1 MAQRRHH
8 YERAF
13 EAFLRERRIPYIA
26 VDEAKKTLL
35 PEKAKLDVDG
45 GSHSGRR
52 SLKSFDFVL
61 YSDAGNLLVDVKG
74 RRISPRVN
82 RAMAPGSLESWVTQ
96 EDVDSLRI
104 WEQLFGEGFSGAF
117 VFLYLCE
124 AQPPDALFQ
133 EVFECRERWYAVRSI
148 SLDDYASHLR
158 VRSSR
163 WRTVHLA
170 TADFE
175 RLSRPLCGEK
185 AGIEV

>member
-1 MAQRRHH
+1 MGGRSSRS
-8 YERAF
+8 
-13 EAFLRERRIPYIA
+13 RIPYIA
-26 VDEAKKTLL
+26 VDEAKKALL
-35 PEKAKLDVDG
+35 PENAKLAING
-45 GSHSGRR
+45 APRTGER

-61 YSDAGNLLVDVKG
+61 YSETGNLLVDVKG
-74 RRISPRVN
+74 RRISPRSKH
-82 RAMAPGSLESWVTQ
+82 AMAPGRLESWVTQ

-104 WEQLFGEGFSGAF
+104 WEQLFGEGFCGAF
-117 VFLYLCE
+117 VFLYLCD

-158 VRSSR
+158 VRSAR

-175 RLSRPLCGEK
+175 RLSRPLCGERLE
-185 AGIEV
+185 A